1 MTYLRFGRMRS
12 TLEFYGTISIR
23 WVTPGMLEWNPHIAR
38 RSGLDAGNRWMSRSR
53 LAATA
58 STHEN
63 NQEQMYLWTK
73 KCIQALFYACLFLL
87 NIFNCQTIKESICS
101 VICLS
106 SQHIQ

>member
-63 NQEQMYLWTK
+63 NQEQMYIYGRKNVYKLYFMRAFS
-73 KCIQALFYACLFLL
+73 C
-87 NIFNCQTIKESICS
+87 
-101 VICLS
+101 
-106 SQHIQ
+106 